1 MPGHRLVA
9 VPLGHRPPQLR
20 RDGERLARQHRG
32 LIGDAHTDEIAIR
45 VEPRGHSS
53 VEQAQEP
60 LAAPHALDERAHLAR
75 LGHVPHHEIPAAR
88 VAGDLAAR
96 RLGLLV
102 IVLAMDD
109 GGEPVF
115 GIRLDALPHVEHRA
129 ARRVHQHA
137 TDGAQPLEVLDG
149 DAERREQHDVGGG
162 DAREVELGA
171 FGPVQEV
178 DTHSPQLGVDVGIVD
193 DFADQEQPA
202 VGELGAGLIGVLD
215 GAVHTVAEAE
225 LARELERQITERE
238 RVPLGADPIHHPAVV
253 VGHQRAFDVALEAEA
268 APEIGL
274 LHGVNLTGRLGR
286 RARRPSHAARPNRRG
301 RWRPLPCRAA
311 LPARRR
317 DPA

>member
-1 MPGHRLVA
+1 MSTLPPSCERRTTSVA
-9 VPLGHRPPQLR
+9 VSPTGTTYTSMISCFFFSSR
-20 RDGERLARQHRG
+20 RR
-32 LIGDAHTDEIAIR
+32 HTRFDCDW
-45 VEPRGHSS
+45 SS
-53 VEQAQEP
+53 DVCSS
-60 LAAPHALDERAHLAR
+60 
-75 LGHVPHHEIPAAR
+75 
-88 VAGDLAAR
+88 DL
-96 RLGLLV
+96 
-102 IVLAMDD
+102 
-109 GGEPVF
+109 
-115 GIRLDALPHVEHRA
+115 
-129 ARRVHQHA
+129 
-137 TDGAQPLEVLDG
+137 
-149 DAERREQHDVGGG
+149 
-162 DAREVELGA
+162 EVELGA
-171 FGPVQEV
+171 FGPVQEL

-253 VGHQRAFDVALEAEA
+253 VGHQRASDVALEAEA

-286 RARRPSHAARPNRRG
+286 RARRPSHAAPPNRRG
-301 RWRPLPCRAA
+301 RWRPLPWRAA